1 VTVTNC
7 GFSANGDSAIAFL
20 GSGNY
25 LRVRR
30 SEFYDNKSPS
40 FGGAI
45 FFNGAENVADVAE
58 SLFARN
64 SAGLGGAIEASF
76 GNTLQVRNC
85 SFYDNWASTQNTYAA
100 EGGGAI
106 ALYAGRLVVFASD
119 FRNNTA
125 GSGGGE
131 H

>member
-1 VTVTNC
+1 MTVTNC
-7 GFSANGDSAIAFL
+7 GFSANGDSAIAFF
-20 GSGNY
+20 GNGNY

-30 SEFYDNKSPS
+30 SEFYDNKAGYI
-40 FGGAI
+40 GGAI
-45 FFNGAENVADVAE
+45 FFDDGGKENVADVAE

-64 SAGLGGAIEASF
+64 FAKTYGGAISAGS

-85 SFYDNWASTQNTYAA
+85 SFYDNWVIATGSA
-100 EGGGAI
+100 GGAI
-106 ALYAGRLVVFASD
+106 KQSDPVRLVVFASD